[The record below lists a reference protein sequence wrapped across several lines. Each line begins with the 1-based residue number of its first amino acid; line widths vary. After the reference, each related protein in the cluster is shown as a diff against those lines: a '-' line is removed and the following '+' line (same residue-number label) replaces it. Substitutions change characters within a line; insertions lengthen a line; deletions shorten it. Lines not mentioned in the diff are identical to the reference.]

1 MPSLNK
7 CFFIG
12 NLTRDPEISYTPKG
26 TAVAKLGI
34 AVNRTW
40 KDAQDQKQEEVTFL
54 DLTAWAQTAE
64 IIEKYLK
71 KGSAAHFECRAKL
84 DQWEDKTTGQKRSKI
99 NFVIEQL
106 TFLPSGGKREA
117 HEEESE
123 EPPARG
129 SRKPPAP
136 DKPTGRRVPPRD
148 PDLDT
153 PEEDDIPF

>member
-99 NFVIEQL
+99 TFVIEQL
-106 TFLPSGGKREA
+106 TFLPSGGKREEQ
-117 HEEESE
+117 EEQ
-123 EPPARG
+123 EPPTRG

-136 DKPTGRRVPPRD
+136 STPPAGRRTPPRD